1 MNIIAELQLWFEI
14 NLNIHYW
21 NQNQNVKMSDSIH
34 KTIEGEKKKRKKA
47 NIICFGSKEKEK
59 SSSNTTIT

>member
-1 MNIIAELQLWFEI
+1 MKIIAELELLYDI
-14 NLNIHYW
+14 NVNVHYEDRYEDI
-21 NQNQNVKMSDSIH
+21 KMSDSIH